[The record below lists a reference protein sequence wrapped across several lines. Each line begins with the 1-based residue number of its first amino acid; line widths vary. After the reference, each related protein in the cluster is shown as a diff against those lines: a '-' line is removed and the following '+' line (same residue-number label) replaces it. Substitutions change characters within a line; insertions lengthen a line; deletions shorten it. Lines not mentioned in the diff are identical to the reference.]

1 MNRMRWAAV
10 LVAGLATAGV
20 GCSSS
25 DYSKDDFEQ
34 DLESE
39 VDLSPEIANCVAD
52 GVDEAGIDISKFDT
66 DKSIDEVLDDDEQ
79 QRFTEVITT
88 CVMQDSNIDPDDVPD
103 PTDLTVPD

>member
-52 GVDEAGIDISKFDT
+52 GVDEAGIVISKFDT

>member
-1 MNRMRWAAV
+1 MNRIRWAAV

-20 GCSSS
+20 ACSSS

-39 VDLSPEIANCVAD
+39 VDLSPAIANCVAD

-66 DKSIDEVLDDDEQ
+66 DKSIEDVLDPEEQ

-88 CVMQDSNIDPDDVPD
+88 CVVQDPDND
-103 PTDLTVPD
+103 PGDLPETTDLTVPD